1 LQPKEERL
9 LAYAIDLGTE
19 VKLEEKAEPARLIAV
34 KIVKGVLEMTS
45 KVRETKT
52 YLIRNR
58 SSHDRILL
66 IEQPVRRDWK
76 LLEKPLERSR
86 DVYRF
91 EIKIPAEQFRSQ
103 PVTEERDSLR
113 MMELLN
119 KEDKEIG
126 LLLTDWAVTPPMNNA
141 LQKAAELRT
150 RLAETE
156 RELTR
161 MQQELNVIWNDQE
174 RLRQDLKIVPANS
187 PIHRRYLEKFDK
199 QESQIEKLQ
208 EDVKKQSEL
217 QRKQK
222 KEYEDFIAS
231 LNVE

>member
-1 LQPKEERL
+1 
-9 LAYAIDLGTE
+9 
-19 VKLEEKAEPARLIAV
+19 
-34 KIVKGVLEMTS
+34 
-45 KVRETKT
+45 
-52 YLIRNR
+52 
-58 SSHDRILL
+58 
-66 IEQPVRRDWK
+66 
-76 LLEKPLERSR
+76 LEKPVERSR

-91 EIKIPAEQFRSQ
+91 EVKIPADQFRTQ
-103 PVTEERDSLR
+103 QVAEERDSFR
-113 MMELLN
+113 MTSLLN
-119 KEDKEIG
+119 KEDKEIR
-126 LLLTDWAVTPPMNNA
+126 LLLAAWSLTPAMKKA
-141 LQKAAELRT
+141 LERAAELRGQVVE
-150 RLAETE
+150 AD

-161 MQQELNVIWNDQE
+161 MQQELNSIGNDQE

-222 KEYEDFIAS
+222 NEYEDVIAG